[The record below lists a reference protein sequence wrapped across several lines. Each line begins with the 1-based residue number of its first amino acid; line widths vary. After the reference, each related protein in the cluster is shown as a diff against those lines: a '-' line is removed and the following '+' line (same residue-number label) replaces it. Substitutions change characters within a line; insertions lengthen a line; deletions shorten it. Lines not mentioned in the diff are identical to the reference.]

1 MPKYDL
7 MFGCFGNGVTVCNR
21 AQMERGD
28 YKTIA
33 HISEGGNL
41 NYYVEKIKLPA
52 EIIDRIEKCAADNKR
67 KFQEEFLKRE
77 KIRQYEIILDS
88 LPIGKS
94 LEFHDAYNT
103 GWDDLLEYYF
113 SIA

>member
-7 MFGCFGNGVTVCNR
+7 MFGCFGNGTTVCNR
-21 AQMERGD
+21 AQTEHGD
-28 YKTIA
+28 YKIIA

-52 EIIDRIEKCAADNKR
+52 EVVKRIEKMAADDKQR
-67 KFQEEFLKRE
+67 FQESFLKHS
-77 KIRQYEIILDS
+77 KIRQYEIILDA
-88 LPIGKS
+88 LPMNY
-94 LEFHDAYNT
+94 ERPEDAYNT